1 MAQQDKLLYRTVKEY
16 TRIANQRLR
25 SLESAGVSQ
34 QSKAYRYVKRL
45 VFDKSNYD
53 VADTTAT
60 GKPIFRRDLSDL
72 NNRQLKRQLRELET
86 FLSAKTS
93 TVTRTKQAYEKA
105 FKTYSHL
112 YNDNLTFEEYTNLYD
127 EASLVWYSNVYGS
140 KELEKLVSENG
151 LEKAIIIANRVK
163 QIYEDR
169 KKTIGID
176 KDISLEEIEN
186 IKKDLF
192 RGDNDEDRFNMG

>member
-1 MAQQDKLLYRTVKEY
+1 MAKQDKLLYRRVKDY

-25 SLESAGVSQ
+25 ALERGGVSQ

-53 VADTTAT
+53 VADTTST

-93 TVTRTKQAYEKA
+93 TVTRTKQVYEKA
-105 FKTYSHL
+105 YKTYSRL
-112 YNDNLTFEEYTNLYD
+112 YVDNLTFEEYTNLYD
-127 EASLVWYSNVYGS
+127 EMSLVWYSNSYGS

-151 LEKAIIIANRVK
+151 MEKAIIIANRVK

-169 KKTIGID
+169 KKSSGVD

>member
-1 MAQQDKLLYRTVKEY
+1 MAKQDKLLYRRVKEY

-25 SLESAGVSQ
+25 ALERAGVSQ
-34 QSKAYRYVKRL
+34 QSKAYRYIKRL

-53 VADTTAT
+53 VADTTST

-93 TVTRTKQAYEKA
+93 TVTRTKQVYEKA
-105 FKTYSHL
+105 YKTYSRL
-112 YNDNLTFEEYTNLYD
+112 YVDNLTFEEYTNLYD
-127 EASLVWYSNVYGS
+127 EMSLVWYSNSYGS

-151 LEKAIIIANRVK
+151 MKKAIIIANRVK

-169 KKTIGID
+169 KKSLGVD